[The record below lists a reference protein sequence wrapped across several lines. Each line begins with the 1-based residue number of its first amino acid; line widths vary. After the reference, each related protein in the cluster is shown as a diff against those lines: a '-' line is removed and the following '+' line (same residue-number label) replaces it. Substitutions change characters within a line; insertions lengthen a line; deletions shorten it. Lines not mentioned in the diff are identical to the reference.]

1 MAKNDKSYD
10 LENDTSGGMPIAG
23 PTEPAGGKL
32 DMPAREYGHEREM
45 ALEGRVK
52 ALEDAS
58 DKAPSGDFEARLAFI
73 EKHLGITAGSAG
85 S

>member
-45 ALEGRVK
+45 ALE
-52 ALEDAS
+52 DAS